1 MQPLAAPETGVLPG
15 SMTEQ
20 NEPDPGWNEATSASG
35 PDSRVRV
42 ALQRIGSNRWCVVDP
57 RYPANDAR
65 CLIGYVERV
74 DHVYHAIRLDAA
86 EMVSFDETDLESVLR
101 DLEPTEPPNS

>member
-1 MQPLAAPETGVLPG
+1 
-15 SMTEQ
+15 MTEQ
-20 NEPDPGWNEATSASG
+20 NDPDAERSHAASASG
-35 PDSRVRV
+35 TDSRMRV

-57 RYPANDAR
+57 RYPSNDAR

-86 EMVSFDETDLESVLR
+86 PMISFDETDLESVLR
-101 DLEPTEPPNS
+101 DLEPTDSEGH